1 VGSLT
6 KLIYSLSENADRIN
20 LKNLNEVKTGN
31 YLRFTEDNFDAP
43 IEPVKKT
50 SWERYEKDGSIKLA
64 RSYVFEDF
72 KTLHYFINESLKFQE
87 KINHHSEIKINH
99 REVNIELSTISV
111 NDITESDLKL
121 ARYFDEIYQDTQYFT
136 TGRI

>member
-1 VGSLT
+1 MGSLT
-6 KLIYSLSENADRIN
+6 KLIYNISENADRVN
-20 LKNLNEVKTGN
+20 LKSLNEVKSGN
-31 YLRFTEDNFDAP
+31 YLRFEEDNFDAP

-50 SWERYEKDGSIKLA
+50 SWERFDQNGIIKLG

-72 KTLHYFINESLKFQE
+72 RTLHYFINEALKFQE

-99 REVNIELSTISV
+99 REVDIVLTTISV
-111 NDITESDLKL
+111 NDVTESDLKL
-121 ARYFDEIYQDTQYFT
+121 ARYFDEIYQDTQYFS